1 MTLFILGLVLFFAPH
16 ALRMVAPGLRDR
28 LLTRMGEGGYKGLY
42 SLVSL
47 AGIVLIVI
55 GWMQI
60 RPEMNEVYDTPSWG
74 RHATS
79 LLVLL
84 GFIGIMAANF
94 PTGYIKKL
102 LQHPF
107 LTGIFLWA
115 LGHLLANGDMG
126 SLILFGVFA
135 LYALLNRLAVM
146 ARPVPAMGAPRAI
159 NDLYAVIGGGLLY
172 AIFAFWLHGVLFGV
186 SPF

>member
-1 MTLFILGLVLFFAPH
+1 MALFVLGLVLFFAPH
-16 ALRMVAPGLRDR
+16 VLRMGLPSVRDS
-28 LLTRMGEGGYKGLY
+28 LLARMGEGGFKGLY
-42 SLVSL
+42 SLVAL
-47 AGIVLIVI
+47 AGIVLMVF
-55 GWMQI
+55 GWMQV
-60 RPEMNEVYDTPSWG
+60 RPDMDEVYAVPSWG

-94 PTGYIKKL
+94 PTGYIKKV

-126 SLILFGVFA
+126 SLILFGSFA
-135 LYALLNRLAVM
+135 VYTVINRLAVM
-146 ARPVPAMGAPRAI
+146 ARPVPAMGTPRAI
-159 NDLYAVIGGGLLY
+159 NDVYAVVGGVLLYAVI
-172 AIFAFWLHGVLFGV
+172 AFWLHGVLFGV